1 MLCNFLMRRLQDIF
15 WINCFAHE
23 HIKNCPQSILYG
35 PLEIFSKCQLV
46 QNQPKSHILFHK
58 NGLPRDFYIMTLLA
72 AHLALT
78 LHDDIQKI
86 NKYVAVWLKN
96 SMAVSE
102 NPNKDILCITTTWYK
117 PDVLI
122 GLSFFWLTW
131 LCTAVFHF
139 NKAHSFIIAL
149 LARAKLISEMV
160 GY

>member
-1 MLCNFLMRRLQDIF
+1 MGAAGAWHLPKF
-15 WINCFAHE
+15 WTSPLAPADFEVLDTNWH
-23 HIKNCPQSILYG
+23 PQS
-35 PLEIFSKCQLV
+35 
-46 QNQPKSHILFHK
+46 LFYVISGTLSFK
-58 NGLPRDFYIMTLLA
+58 FLPQALFYIMTLLA

-131 LCTAVFHF
+131 LCTAAVFHF
-139 NKAHSFIIAL
+139 TKAHSFIIAL